1 MWCEGAAVP
10 VELGDQLTKDTVL
23 AKVPAF
29 SPVVLK
35 VIDLLS
41 RESVSASNLANAIA
55 GDAALSSQIL
65 RLANSALFGNAHH
78 VDTVQKAVVAIGNN
92 WVQHVTLAL
101 GASGYVKAAA
111 QSEELKRSWRHAVA
125 SAVLSREIARASN
138 LPADRAYAVGL
149 LHDIGRLGLLATF
162 PKEYKHAIQAS
173 QDEGVPLAQQER
185 AIFGMDHCE
194 LGLVMAKEW
203 NLPEHF
209 SQALVGSHELE
220 ESQEID
226 LPRAVHVACLL
237 ADALGFCFVPPVK
250 KFAVDGVL
258 ALLPDSARNRLPE
271 TSRLVEL
278 VVDGIT
284 EDETG
289 HVKVEAVQH
298 ASKPETPQAELTKV
312 FPKRWIFVLVTA
324 GVMTTVLVLAAFL
337 SHSALFHWHW

>member
-1 MWCEGAAVP
+1 MWCEGAVVP
-10 VELGDQLTKDTVL
+10 VQLGDQLTKDTVL

-55 GDAALSSQIL
+55 GDAALSAQIL

-78 VDTVQKAVVAIGNN
+78 IDTVQKAVVAIGNT
-92 WVQHVTLAL
+92 WVQHVTLTL

-125 SAVLSREIARASN
+125 SAVLSREIARAAN
-138 LPADRAYAVGL
+138 LPSDRGYAVGL

-162 PKEYKHAIQAS
+162 PKEYKHAIQSS
-173 QDEGVPLAQQER
+173 QDEGVPLVHQER
-185 AIFGMDHCE
+185 MIFGMDHCE

-203 NLPEHF
+203 NLPDQF
-209 SQALVGSHELE
+209 SEALMGPHQLE
-220 ESQEID
+220 VSQEID

-237 ADALGFCFVPPVK
+237 ADTLGFCFVPPVQK
-250 KFAVDGVL
+250 YAIDDVL
-258 ALLPDSARNRLPE
+258 ALLPDFARKRLPE

-289 HVKVEAVQH
+289 AVRVEPIAH
-298 ASKPETPQAELTKV
+298 APKPEPPAAELTAV
-312 FPKRWIFVLVTA
+312 FPRRWIFVLVTA
-324 GVMTTVLVLAAFL
+324 GVMTTVLVLAAVL